1 MEESGNKGSEE
12 NARKGE
18 ENAREIEK
26 KRKKRQ
32 KKILADLQKQVG
44 KVLLISRNIL
54 DFDS

>member
-54 DFDS
+54 DFES